1 MLRSYIIIAWRNMVR
16 SKVYSIINV
25 SGLSLGVVCCLLLAL
40 YIQDEIGFDRH
51 HARLDD
57 LYRVTTNIEDS
68 GSGTMGTTSPP
79 IAHALSNEIPEVEF
93 ATRIVVPPGA
103 SQNLIRYKDKLFYES
118 DGAIA
123 DSTLFDVLTYN
134 FIEGSPR
141 DALTDSRA
149 VVVTDLLA
157 KRLFGN
163 DQALGQVISIQGVGT
178 GDFKVTGVIKSN
190 FKTFLPVN
198 FIISMNSSGGM
209 ADYIN
214 SERVAQSWAGQ
225 NFVPTF
231 VVLSPGHSRE
241 AVIKKMNQV
250 LQKFGAEDLK
260 ARGMKKTLGL
270 EPVKDIYLRSG
281 IDQSPRINYLYVI
294 ASIGGFIL
302 LIASINFINLSTARA
317 TKRAS
322 EIGVRKVMGAFRSA
336 LMGQILSEA
345 MVIVLIAIAVGVVI
359 VQFML
364 PFFNRLTDKSISLG
378 TGNTGYFLIALSL
391 LSLVIG
397 LLAGCYPAFYISSF
411 QPAQVLKGKF
421 AMSNTSGWLRRGL
434 VVFQFMIAITLVCG
448 MIVISR
454 QLNYMQEKDLGF
466 NATAKIILPLRTLD
480 AKEQYENLQNQL
492 TNMSSVKSVSA
503 AEYMPGSRIFSD
515 SRLYMEGGSMEMAI
529 SILHNTVDYRYLEL
543 LDIKLI
549 AGRSFTD
556 NRKME
561 SERNVIVN
569 RATAKVYGVA
579 PEAIVGKRI
588 YYEGQG
594 QKYEFKIIGVMEDY
608 HQVSLK
614 EEIKPTLFGMPEEK
628 NNYGYMVI
636 SLNTTDFHQTIA
648 TIESNWKKNVD
659 GTPFEYSFL
668 DENIQ
673 RQYLADRKV
682 SQIVT
687 SFTMIAMLISCLG
700 LYGLSTFMAE
710 RRFKEI
716 GIRKVMGASV
726 SQITALMSTEFVKL
740 VLIAL
745 IISIPLAWYA
755 MDKWLEGFAY
765 RISVDASVF
774 IYAAVAALL
783 TALLTISFESIRAAS
798 ADPVKSLRNE

>member
-40 YIQDEIGFDRH
+40 YIQDEMGYDRH
-51 HARLDD
+51 HGRLQD
-57 LYRVTTNIEDS
+57 LYRVTTIIE
-68 GSGTMGTTSPP
+68 GSQGRGMGTASPP
-79 IAHALSNEIPEVEF
+79 IAHALSSEIPEVEF
-93 ATRIVVPPGA
+93 ATRMVVPPGA
-103 SQNLIRYKDKLFYES
+103 SQNLIRYEDKLFYES

-123 DSTLFDVLTYN
+123 DSTLFDVLTYK
-134 FIEGSPR
+134 FIEGSPAH
-141 DALTDSRA
+141 ALTDSRS
-149 VVVTDLLA
+149 VVITDQLA
-157 KRLFGN
+157 KKLFGN
-163 DQALGQVISIQGVGT
+163 DQALGRFISIQGVGT
-178 GDFKVTGVIKSN
+178 GEFKVTGVIKSN
-190 FKTFLPVN
+190 LKTFLPVN

-214 SERVAQSWAGQ
+214 SERVAHAWAGQ

-231 VVLSPGHSRE
+231 VLLSPGHSTE

-260 ARGMKKTLGL
+260 ARGMKKTLSL

-281 IDQSPRINYLYVI
+281 IDQSPRIIYLYVI
-294 ASIGGFIL
+294 ASIAGFIL

-322 EIGVRKVMGAFRSA
+322 EIGVRKVMGAFRSS
-336 LMGQILSEA
+336 LIRQILSEA
-345 MVIVLIAIAVGVVI
+345 MVIVLISIAVGVVA
-359 VQFML
+359 VQLVL
-364 PFFNRLTDKSISLG
+364 PFFNQLTDKSISLG
-378 TGNTGYFLIALSL
+378 TENTGYFLIALSL
-391 LSLVIG
+391 LSIVIG
-397 LLAGCYPAFYISSF
+397 LLAGAYPAFYISSF

-421 AMSNTSGWLRRGL
+421 TMSNTSGWLRRVL

-448 MIVISR
+448 MIIIAR

-466 NATAKIILPLRTLD
+466 NANAKIVLPLRTAD
-480 AKEQYENLQNQL
+480 ARDHYETLQNQL
-492 TNMSSVKSVSA
+492 TGIRSVKWVSA

-515 SRLYMEGGSMEMAI
+515 SRLYMEGSNVDMAI

-543 LDIKLI
+543 LDVKLI

-561 SERNVIVN
+561 SARKVILN
-569 RATAKVYGVA
+569 RAAAKIYGFE

-594 QKYEFKIIGVMEDY
+594 QAYDFEIIGVMEDY

-614 EEIKPTLFGMPEEK
+614 EEIEPTLFQMAEEK
-628 NNYGYMVI
+628 NSYGFMVV
-636 SLNTTDFHQTIA
+636 SLNTTDFQETIA
-648 TIESNWKKNVD
+648 TIEQEWKKNVD

-673 RQYLADRKV
+673 RQYITDRKV
-682 SQIVT
+682 SQIAT
-687 SFTMIAMLISCLG
+687 AFTMIAMLISCLG

-726 SQITALMSTEFVKL
+726 RQITALMSTEFIKL
-740 VLIAL
+740 VLTAL

-774 IYAAVAALL
+774 IYAAAAAMI
-783 TALLTISFESIRAAS
+783 TALLTTSFESIRAAS
-798 ADPVKSLRNE
+798 ANPVKSLRNE

>member
-1 MLRSYIIIAWRNMVR
+1 
-16 SKVYSIINV
+16 
-25 SGLSLGVVCCLLLAL
+25 
-40 YIQDEIGFDRH
+40 
-51 HARLDD
+51 
-57 LYRVTTNIEDS
+57 
-68 GSGTMGTTSPP
+68 
-79 IAHALSNEIPEVEF
+79 
-93 ATRIVVPPGA
+93 
-103 SQNLIRYKDKLFYES
+103 
-118 DGAIA
+118 
-123 DSTLFDVLTYN
+123 
-134 FIEGSPR
+134 
-141 DALTDSRA
+141 
-149 VVVTDLLA
+149 
-157 KRLFGN
+157 
-163 DQALGQVISIQGVGT
+163 
-178 GDFKVTGVIKSN
+178 
-190 FKTFLPVN
+190 
-198 FIISMNSSGGM
+198 MNSSGGM

-214 SERVAQSWAGQ
+214 SERVAHAWAGQ

-231 VVLSPGHSRE
+231 VVLSPGHSTE

-294 ASIGGFIL
+294 ASIAGFIL

-322 EIGVRKVMGAFRSA
+322 EIGVRKVMGAFRSS
-336 LMGQILSEA
+336 LIRQILSEA

-378 TGNTGYFLIALSL
+378 TENTGYFLIALSL

-421 AMSNTSGWLRRGL
+421 AMSTTSGWLRRGL

-466 NATAKIILPLRTLD
+466 NATAKIILPLRTSD
-480 AKEQYENLQNQL
+480 AKEQYETLQNQL
-492 TNMSSVKSVSA
+492 TDMSSVKAVSG
-503 AEYMPGSRIFSD
+503 AEYVPGSRIYSD
-515 SRLYMEGGSMEMAI
+515 SRLYMEGSNVDMAI

-561 SERNVIVN
+561 SGRKVIVN
-569 RATAKVYGVA
+569 RAAAKIYGVA

-594 QKYEFKIIGVMEDY
+594 QKYEFEIIGVMEDY

-614 EEIKPTLFGMPEEK
+614 EEIKPTLFEMPEEK
-628 NNYGYMVI
+628 NNYGFMVV
-636 SLNTTDFHQTIA
+636 SLNTTDFHQTVA
-648 TIESNWKKNVD
+648 AIERSGKKMWMVLPLN
-659 GTPFEYSFL
+659 TPFSMRIFNGNTWQ
-668 DENIQ
+668 D
-673 RQYLADRKV
+673 RKSVADR
-682 SQIVT
+682 
-687 SFTMIAMLISCLG
+687 
-700 LYGLSTFMAE
+700 Y
-710 RRFKEI
+710 
-716 GIRKVMGASV
+716 
-726 SQITALMSTEFVKL
+726 ITL
-740 VLIAL
+740 
-745 IISIPLAWYA
+745 P
-755 MDKWLEGFAY
+755 
-765 RISVDASVF
+765 
-774 IYAAVAALL
+774 
-783 TALLTISFESIRAAS
+783 
-798 ADPVKSLRNE
+798 